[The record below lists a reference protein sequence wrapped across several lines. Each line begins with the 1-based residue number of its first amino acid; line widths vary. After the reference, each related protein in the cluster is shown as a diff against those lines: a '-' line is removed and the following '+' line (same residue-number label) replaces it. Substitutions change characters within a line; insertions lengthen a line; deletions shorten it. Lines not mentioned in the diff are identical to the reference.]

1 MQELRTQGQVNEQV
15 EAQAKQIVDSALVLL
30 WKWMSDADNN
40 VYVDSHCEQS
50 PCDTYIHIRM
60 DSASVVLG
68 FVHEYLNKVKPLL
81 RLALFSGS
89 CSDTNRAWCAVE
101 TCDDSWE

>member
-1 MQELRTQGQVNEQV
+1 MLLIQPRLSNRANGGSFQVQELRTQGQVNEQV

-50 PCDTYIHIRM
+50 PCDT
-60 DSASVVLG
+60 DVL
-68 FVHEYLNKVKPLL
+68 FIWTAL
-81 RLALFSGS
+81 RWCSGS
-89 CSDTNRAWCAVE
+89 CMNISTR
-101 TCDDSWE
+101 